1 MDRQNNDVVVPV
13 VNEELHADAIPVQ
26 TGGVRV
32 TKHIAGHDEILE
44 QELRKGRVEV
54 KRVKTDRVV
63 DGPQPVQRVG
73 NTLVVPVV
81 SEVLHAEKR
90 WVVTEEIHLT
100 QIEERETVQQTV
112 TVNREEAEVERLDEA
127 GRVVAAVDPQGRRE
141 TMPAPSAPQSVVEQS
156 GSRAATDAPIPKRT
170 VLSKSRSMLK
180 NSPDDLNKTG

>member
-1 MDRQNNDVVVPV
+1 MDRRDNDVVVPV
-13 VNEELHADAIPVQ
+13 FNEELHADAIPVQ

-32 TKHIAGHDEILE
+32 VKHVEGHDEVLE

-54 KRVKTDRVV
+54 KRVKTERVV

-81 SEVLHAEKR
+81 SEVLHVEKR

-112 TVNREEAEVERLDEA
+112 TVNEEQAEIQRLDQTGTVVSGVDPETEAE
-127 GRVVAAVDPQGRRE
+127 RR
-141 TMPAPSAPQSVVEQS
+141 PARSAPESLVARS
-156 GSRAATDAPIPKRT
+156 DIPSKADAPTPKRK
-170 VLSKSRSMLK
+170 VLSDSRRMLK
-180 NSPDDLNKTG
+180 NR

>member
-1 MDRQNNDVVVPV
+1 MDSQENDLVVPV

-32 TKHIAGHDEILE
+32 TKRVESHDEVLE

-81 SEVLHAEKR
+81 SEVLHVEKQ

-100 QIEERETVQQTV
+100 QIEERDTVQETVR
-112 TVNREEAEVERLDEA
+112 VNQEKAEVERLDEA
-127 GRVVAAVDPQGRRE
+127 GNVVSTVDPDIERQTLASRGAPGNLGPSERCQCTSRRI
-141 TMPAPSAPQSVVEQS
+141 TPPQAKS
-156 GSRAATDAPIPKRT
+156 G
-170 VLSKSRSMLK
+170 VQLSEYIEEPTRRSQ
-180 NSPDDLNKTG
+180 